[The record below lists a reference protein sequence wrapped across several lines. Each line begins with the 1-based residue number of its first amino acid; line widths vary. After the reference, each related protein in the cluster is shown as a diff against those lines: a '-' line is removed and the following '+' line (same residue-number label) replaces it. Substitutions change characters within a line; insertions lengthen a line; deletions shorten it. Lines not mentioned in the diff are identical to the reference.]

1 PLTVQNQ
8 EVFGGLAGDG
18 PIVETVRTVG
28 FDDLYNNDQIFN
40 RDFPDGLADEKPMRL
55 DAVVADNSLAGLV
68 SVETQSGLVA
78 NFGLLKTA
86 TASALH
92 ISLSGEDG
100 QALSIIRAKVD
111 ANDAQLADS
120 ADGSPAILIKDPMI
134 NTNWKLEIMLENGE
148 FLAFGILLPGE
159 VDMAEEALQV
169 TEKPQS
175 SFTASID
182 RIASDGDIKTAKL
195 TQAMKWGER

>member
-1 PLTVQNQ
+1 
-8 EVFGGLAGDG
+8 
-18 PIVETVRTVG
+18 
-28 FDDLYNNDQIFN
+28 
-40 RDFPDGLADEKPMRL
+40 
-55 DAVVADNSLAGLV
+55 
-68 SVETQSGLVA
+68 
-78 NFGLLKTA
+78 
-86 TASALH
+86 
-92 ISLSGEDG
+92 
-100 QALSIIRAKVD
+100 
-111 ANDAQLADS
+111 
-120 ADGSPAILIKDPMI
+120 PMI